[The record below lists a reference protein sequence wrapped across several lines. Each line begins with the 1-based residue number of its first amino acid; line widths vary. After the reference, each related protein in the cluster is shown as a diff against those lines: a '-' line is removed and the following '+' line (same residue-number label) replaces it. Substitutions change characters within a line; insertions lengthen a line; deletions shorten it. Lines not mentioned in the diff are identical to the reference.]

1 MRQRAL
7 LLLACTFVAGGCS
20 RADAPVPAKAVE
32 SPAVATP
39 AAMPLA
45 AAPGKAS
52 TLAERYPAW
61 PTGVSCIDDRTCAGA
76 LRCDEG
82 RCDFPQAMTG
92 RATGDTASL
101 TVLGAKGGARF
112 DLEVADEDWEEM
124 RGLMFRREM
133 ANGWGMVFVFANEAP
148 RSFWMKNTL
157 MALDMVFVRADG
169 VVDSVVSRAEPL
181 TLTPRRSTGP
191 ATYVV
196 ELAAGVAAASGIEA
210 GVRLAFDNLPAG
222 KVAE

>member
-7 LLLACTFVAGGCS
+7 LLLACTLVAGGCS
-20 RADAPVPAKAVE
+20 RADAPAPAKAVE

-39 AAMPLA
+39 AATPVA
-45 AAPGKAS
+45 AAPVKAS

-61 PTGVSCIDDRTCAGA
+61 PTGGSCLDDRACAGA
-76 LRCDEG
+76 LRCEEG

-101 TVLGAKGGARF
+101 TVLGGKGGARF
-112 DLEVADEDWEEM
+112 DLEVADEAWEEM

-133 ANGWGMVFVFANEAP
+133 AKGWGMVFVFANEAP

-157 MALDMVFVRADG
+157 MALDMIFVRADG
-169 VVDSVVSRAEPL
+169 VVDSVVAAAEPL

-196 ELAAGVAAASGIEA
+196 ELASGVAALSGIEP